1 MIFFFILSP
10 FLIPI
15 LLSSFKNM
23 ISHIKIFF
31 KDLGKFLKVSLY
43 FCKFQKY
50 EVTCGILLAKKRRS
64 VSTEVCLLL
73 SRKSNFFFFP
83 SWNVFFFHSFLIV
96 LWCIVFSS
104 GCSSSSV
111 NHHTVSF
118 TNLVY
123 EFAGIDWEGK
133 LEKTE
138 CVIGTTSSAAQQF

>member
-1 MIFFFILSP
+1 MWRTCADANSQIEALSCKFDGVKAISIFFFILSP

-15 LLSSFKNM
+15 FLWSFKNK

-73 SRKSNFFFFP
+73 SRKSNFFSFP
-83 SWNVFFFHSFLIV
+83 REMFFFFILSWLF
-96 LWCIVFSS
+96 C
-104 GCSSSSV
+104 G
-111 NHHTVSF
+111 VSF
-118 TNLVY
+118 SHLV
-123 EFAGIDWEGK
+123 A
-133 LEKTE
+133 
-138 CVIGTTSSAAQQF
+138 VAAAWTITLLVSQI

>member
-1 MIFFFILSP
+1 M
-10 FLIPI
+10 IPI
-15 LLSSFKNM
+15 LLSSFENK
-23 ISHIKIFF
+23 ISHNKIFF

-50 EVTCGILLAKKRRS
+50 EVTCGILLAKKKRS

-73 SRKSNFFFFP
+73 SRKSNFFL
-83 SWNVFFFHSFLIV
+83 SLVKCFFFHSFLIV

-133 LEKTE
+133 LQKTD
-138 CVIGTTSSAAQQF
+138 CVIGTTSSAAQ